1 MEYVDGLTRDEPEP
15 RRWPAP
21 PRETR
26 TCWTCGLLRDEQESL
41 SQCAA
46 TAASADHNNVSL
58 FPLWTDPLLCQLR
71 TRCNSYPPTGAHDG
85 QKLASHVPDLVSELT
100 ASCSKILSPV
110 SLWTWMVL
118 RRLA

>member
-1 MEYVDGLTRDEPEP
+1 MEYVDGLTKDEPEP

-46 TAASADHNNVSL
+46 TAASAGHNDVSL
-58 FPLWTDPLLCQLR
+58 FPCGLTLSSASSGHVVILIL
-71 TRCNSYPPTGAHDG
+71 PPE
-85 QKLASHVPDLVSELT
+85 PMT
-100 ASCSKILSPV
+100 AKNWRPMFPTWSLS
-110 SLWTWMVL
+110 
-118 RRLA
+118 